1 MARVVLLLQ
10 VGPRVGI
17 VGDQVGTFLSVY
29 ITIPMPDV
37 GIIELKI
44 RSLDHLLVAY
54 SDTHPATILLNL
66 ERKYATLKK
75 CYTFYHPSE
84 FGAHKSQ
91 TSTHS
96 IQNSSTPPQNFT
108 VRARCWLPSE
118 LD

>member
-1 MARVVLLLQ
+1 
-10 VGPRVGI
+10 
-17 VGDQVGTFLSVY
+17 
-29 ITIPMPDV
+29 MPDV